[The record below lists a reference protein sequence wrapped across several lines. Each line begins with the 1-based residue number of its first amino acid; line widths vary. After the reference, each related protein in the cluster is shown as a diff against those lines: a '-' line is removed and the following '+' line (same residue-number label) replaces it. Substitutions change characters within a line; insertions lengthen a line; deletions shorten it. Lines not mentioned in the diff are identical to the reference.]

1 MVQGLDW
8 SDSLIGVYGQHLLQQ
23 VDELPPVRLLH
34 QHVTPFQICGHV
46 HLQASGGKL
55 PRFRWASLAPSLL
68 FCALQLHPNLLGHLF
83 PTPRMLCLPRGGGCH
98 GSSLPAGHGCS
109 LCRRGWGG
117 CSGKREAPVGTCTH
131 MSVRAQ
137 PALPS
142 SVRWKCTLH
151 HTSLRR
157 TVR

>member
-1 MVQGLDW
+1 MRHGDEGVVQGLDW

-46 HLQASGGKL
+46 HLQASGDKL

-68 FCALQLHPNLLGHLF
+68 FCALQLHPNLLG
-83 PTPRMLCLPRGGGCH
+83 TPSQPPEGCVCPVGGATTGHHCPQVIAVL
-98 GSSLPAGHGCS
+98 SAGEAG
-109 LCRRGWGG
+109 GG
-117 CSGKREAPVGTCTH
+117 CSGKRETSVGTCTH

-137 PALPS
+137 LALLS
-142 SVRWKCTLH
+142 SVRLKCTLH
-151 HTSLRR
+151 H
-157 TVR
+157 